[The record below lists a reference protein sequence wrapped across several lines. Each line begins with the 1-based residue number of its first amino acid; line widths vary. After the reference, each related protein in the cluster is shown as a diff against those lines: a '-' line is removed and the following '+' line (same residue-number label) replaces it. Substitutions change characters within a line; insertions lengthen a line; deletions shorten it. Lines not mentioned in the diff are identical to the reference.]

1 MLQLHKSL
9 ASAKTPGERNVLQR
23 QVDGTDRQIDQLVY
37 ALYGLT
43 DDEIKIVEETSRVAC
58 GRGTSRT
65 TEETFSTC
73 TACQGRDTDDDIGW
87 VL

>member
-43 DDEIKIVEETSRVAC
+43 DDEIKIVEEASRVAC
-58 GRGTSRT
+58 GRGALRK

-73 TACQGRDTDDDIGW
+73 TAYQDRDTDDGIGW